1 MTNRS
6 LAAKQRQQAI
16 HSQDSIIGVAYP
28 ELFATPDDYVF
39 YYIKRVALIRDVFN
53 SFTKKDIVA
62 LNKKIHVMTDSPIFK
77 NVYPGG
83 RSRADTYDWRN
94 DQDFLSRIMFCQTG
108 FNSVMIGALGNLQTG
123 KGSSLTNN
131 QTTAAFAKNFKSAQ
145 GFIYCLALALIDE
158 PEDLPSSNVASKYLK
173 KIHEIAEGF
182 EEHRIDLPFSIV
194 TLDQLNHEGLDFLL
208 SFIDSPAFPQDLKQP
223 ALDLKQRVLANSHN
237 EKTSE
242 TTAEEAD
249 KFEEP
254 EEDTIFENKEGT
266 TMTNERTQK
275 YLGYIRLQKNFY
287 NFFPVAKINHGQ
299 IEPIDNS
306 TVREQFPSFGAFSLV
321 KDYYKDNATR
331 NLIDNY
337 FYTIEVDP
345 EDIIL
350 YKNLDG
356 TFREDFKYRLMDFHA
371 TVRAQRFEPIDFER
385 YYMVVY
391 PTQENNNL
399 QGSIYV
405 SFNRDGE
412 QDSLSRY
419 QRIPVVLAMNGK
431 FIGPT
436 PLLQDSNGQIYVNFR
451 SGTNDGVV
459 NCFKGDYIHEALY
472 SHSIFAYEENDWC
485 ARDILD
491 TTHRRV
497 TKGYFDL
504 LDDNA
509 LLQRMAEQSK
519 QFDKKTLP
527 QIRQWLE
534 ETTLNKDL
542 LGPND
547 QIRDERKERLSKF
560 LSNLQ
565 LNEGNVDTFV
575 KVVSNSMAL
584 AKNDQSGFFDELV
597 KRIVAKPD
605 ALEHI
610 KEFKLIHDQ
619 LEVLQQQREHEEKEL
634 EKVTESIAKLNA
646 EKDKLQKKKLE
657 GDLSKI
663 TKEIEK
669 QKAKLDEVLKGLD
682 RVDDLQAIDAEVKRL
697 DDRRR
702 ELQHNN
708 TILEDEARD
717 VERHLMNE
725 VNNRKIKEL
734 AFNPALA
741 HKFTEAA
748 AQWLKEDEADKLK
761 AKVQAVNAIESYQ
774 FNEKEAV
781 TGTRLVTYLYDMTKR
796 YRAYDRN
803 TILNLYICLAQN
815 LLTVFSGRPGCGKT
829 SICHIMAHVLGTTS
843 MEARSATEGVN
854 RFLPVAVERGWT
866 SKRDFLGYFNP
877 LTKHF
882 ETPDPRRY
890 LAVQMLDAENKA
902 NMNKFP
908 YVVLLDEANLS
919 PMEYYWADFMNAGLD
934 VGSMNTLSLGD
945 GTLYQIPP
953 TLRFVATINN
963 DQTTENLSPR
973 LIDRAWII
981 TLPDASWESLS
992 QVEEVPPAGD
1002 ECWEIVDWQTLQ
1014 DVFSYSACAKEIE
1027 KYEEKIDAI
1036 LAAVYK
1042 SMSQLGLNP
1051 SPRTQKAILAYVAA
1065 GTRWF
1070 KKEADQAFTFN
1081 TAIDYAVSQKLL
1093 PSICLVGDK
1102 YESRLKA
1109 LQNVLETND
1118 LTRSA
1123 RMLQAMIDRGNA
1135 SMNLYSF
1142 F

>member
-1 MTNRS
+1 MIKLTFDPDRFDS
-6 LAAKQRQQAI
+6 PQQCV
-16 HSQDSIIGVAYP
+16 HY
-28 ELFATPDDYVF
+28 F
-39 YYIKRVALIRDVFN
+39 IKRASLFRDVLN
-53 SFTKKDIVA
+53 YLSKKDIINV
-62 LNKKIHVMTDSPIFK
+62 NKWIHNATSNSIFK
-77 NVYPGG
+77 MVNKGG
-83 RSRADTYDWRN
+83 RMHADTYDWRN
-94 DQDFLSRIMFCQTG
+94 DKDFLAKIIFNYSEFPLLMIRALIFIRGNKLEISDQFSDTEMKEVGYKAPEAALLMLAFADMIEEGNEKTDSEEIKKELDGIDPSSLDFLKSYLGSINKINQG
-108 FNSVMIGALGNLQTG
+108 FIKHNIFIPI
-123 KGSSLTNN
+123 SSLTYE
-131 QTTAAFAKNFKSAQ
+131 QFYSEAISYLSSFKKHPL
-145 GFIYCLALALIDE
+145 FPND
-158 PEDLPSSNVASKYLK
+158 LK
-173 KIHEIAEGF
+173 K
-182 EEHRIDLPFSIV
+182 P
-194 TLDQLNHEGLDFLL
+194 LDELL
-208 SFIDSPAFPQDLKQP
+208 QVI
-223 ALDLKQRVLANSHN
+223 
-237 EKTSE
+237 EKS
-242 TTAEEAD
+242 
-249 KFEEP
+249 K
-254 EEDTIFENKEGT
+254 ENKTPIIDPDALSDIEDVPSNSIEKEAN
-266 TMTNERTQK
+266 TMTNSNSEK
-275 YLGYIRLQKNFY
+275 FLGYIRLQKSFY
-287 NFFPVAKINHGQ
+287 NFYPVAKVIQGQ
-299 IEPIDNS
+299 IVPIANS
-306 TVREQFPSFGAFSLV
+306 VMRERFPSFGSFSLV
-321 KDYYKDNATR
+321 KDYYKDNVTR
-331 NLIDNY
+331 TLIDNY
-337 FYTIEVDP
+337 FYTVEVEQGDLV
-345 EDIIL
+345 L
-350 YKNLDG
+350 YKNTDG
-356 TFREDFKYRLMDFHA
+356 TYREDYKYRIDDFHA
-371 TVRAQRFEPIDFER
+371 LVREQRFEAIDSER
-385 YYMVVY
+385 YFLVVY
-391 PTQENNNL
+391 PTQENPNL

-405 SFNRDGE
+405 SFNRDG
-412 QDSLSRY
+412 DPDPTATY
-419 QRIPVVLAMNGK
+419 QRIPVVLALNGQY
-431 FIGPT
+431 IGPT
-436 PLLQDSNGQIYVNFR
+436 PLLQDSNGLNYVNFR
-451 SGTNDGVV
+451 SGINDGVM
-459 NCFKGDYIHEALY
+459 NCFKGDYIQEAVY
-472 SHSIFAYEENDWC
+472 SHSIFAHEENDWC

-491 TTHRRV
+491 TNHRCV
-497 TKGYFDL
+497 TKGFFDL

-527 QIRQWLE
+527 QIRDWLK

-547 QIRDERKERLSKF
+547 QIRAERKDRLAKF

-619 LEVLQQQREHEEKEL
+619 LEVLEQQREHEEKEL
-634 EKVTESIAKLNA
+634 KKVTESIAKLNA

-657 GDLSKI
+657 GELAKI
-663 TKEIEK
+663 TEETEK
-669 QKAKLDEVLKGLD
+669 QKAKLEEVLKALGQ
-682 RVDDLQAIDAEVKRL
+682 VDDLKAIEKEVKRL

-741 HKFTEAA
+741 HKFNEAA

-761 AKVQAVNAIESYQ
+761 AKVQAVNAIESYK

-781 TGTRLVTYLYDMTKR
+781 TGSRLVSYLYYMTKR
-796 YRAYDRN
+796 FRAYDRN

-843 MEARSATEGVN
+843 LEARSGTEDIN

-992 QVEEVPPAGD
+992 QVKEVPPAGD
-1002 ECWEIVDWQTLQ
+1002 ECWLIVDWQTLQ

-1070 KKEADQAFTFN
+1070 VKEADQAFTFN

-1123 RMLQAMIDRGNA
+1123 RMLKAMIDRGNA